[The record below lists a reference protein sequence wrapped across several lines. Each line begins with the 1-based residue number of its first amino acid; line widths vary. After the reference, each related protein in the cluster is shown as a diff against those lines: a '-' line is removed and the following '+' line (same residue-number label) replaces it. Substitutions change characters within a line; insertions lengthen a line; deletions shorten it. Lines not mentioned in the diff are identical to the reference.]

1 MAEMPLLPPEWHEKF
16 LKKCL
21 EKRSKE
27 NTFYKLQVILKHF
40 YKQLKDYIEEKEPKT
55 IELTLR
61 DLFTNTYNVKVSS
74 KTKVL
79 EIKEILRDVKG
90 ESAVFVESFR
100 LVYEG
105 EPLDDEKTVN
115 EIGLTD
121 GTTLFIVSVTPD
133 KERLDVV
140 AERVENERV
149 MRGLQRDQ
157 DKWSES
163 HIPME
168 KESHSELEK
177 LDNDALRKLAVAEG
191 VDEPSVEEA
200 EDSDAVIMLIL
211 ERRSHNSFSSPPPDP
226 LRNRVRPEPL
236 VMDAEEAVKLRSE
249 VDAYKLAAAASA
261 AR

>member
-1 MAEMPLLPPEWHEKF
+1 MLI
-16 LKKCL
+16 
-21 EKRSKE
+21 
-27 NTFYKLQVILKHF
+27 KLQVILKHF

-157 DKWSES
+157 D
-163 HIPME
+163 
-168 KESHSELEK
+168 
-177 LDNDALRKLAVAEG
+177 
-191 VDEPSVEEA
+191 
-200 EDSDAVIMLIL
+200 
-211 ERRSHNSFSSPPPDP
+211 
-226 LRNRVRPEPL
+226 
-236 VMDAEEAVKLRSE
+236 
-249 VDAYKLAAAASA
+249 
-261 AR
+261 